1 MLRLAELILFVA
13 PFAVFVIWRFMAV
26 EDGPP
31 MRVVVVLACVLLL
44 IAGVLVWLSR
54 DEALPPGVGY
64 QPARLQDGTVVSGH
78 AVPR

>member
-1 MLRLAELILFVA
+1 MKPILS
-13 PFAVFVIWRFMAV
+13 
-26 EDGPP
+26 
-31 MRVVVVLACVLLL
+31 L

-64 QPARLQDGTVVSGH
+64 QPARLQDGKVVSGH

>member
-1 MLRLAELILFVA
+1 MLRLAELVLFVA
-13 PFAVFVIWRFMAV
+13 PFVVFAIWRFMAV
-26 EDGPP
+26 EGGPP
-31 MRVVVVLACVLLL
+31 TRVVAVMMCVLLL

-64 QPARLQDGTVVSGH
+64 EPARLQDGKVISGH